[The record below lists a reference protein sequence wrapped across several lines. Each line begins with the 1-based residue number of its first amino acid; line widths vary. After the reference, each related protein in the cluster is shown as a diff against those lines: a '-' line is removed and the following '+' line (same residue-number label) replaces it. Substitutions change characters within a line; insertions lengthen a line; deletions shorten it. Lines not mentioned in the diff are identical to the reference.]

1 MSTSQPFD
9 HAPSWAE
16 LNAYVDG
23 ELDSEEAARVA
34 AAAAADHRLAREI
47 AQLAELKS
55 SLQASAEAL
64 PPELLQAPLRRHRA
78 RRVAQALAACILLAV
93 MAGGLWLTYPRLQPP
108 TRLEA
113 TLQTAESL
121 HETWLQGAGEAAEP
135 SAGVLLATL
144 QDFGLPL
151 QIPDLSD
158 TRLSIAHIALAGP
171 QRDVLHVGYLGTRG
185 CQVSLLAFRSQ
196 EKAVAGFPQKLTH
209 RTGDGEEAYFWKG
222 GSVAYVLLAD
232 GMESER
238 MALIARAVEEATRRL
253 APMPAKTRSALAH
266 NREKSAPCLA

>member
-1 MSTSQPFD
+1 MSAPQSPD
-9 HAPSWAE
+9 RPPSWAE

-23 ELDSEEAARVA
+23 ELDSADAARVA

-55 SLQASAEAL
+55 SLQVNAEPP
-64 PPELLQAPLRRHRA
+64 PPELLDAPLRRHHS
-78 RRVAQALAACILLAV
+78 RRVAQALAACMLLA
-93 MAGGLWLTYPRLQPP
+93 MIAGGLWLAYPRLQPP
-108 TRLEA
+108 TGLEA
-113 TLQTAESL
+113 TLRTAETL
-121 HETWLQGAGEAAEP
+121 HDIWLQGAGDSAEP

-158 TRLSIAHIALAGP
+158 TRLSIAHIALTGP

-196 EKAVAGFPQKLTH
+196 EKAAAAFPEELTH
-209 RTGDGEEAYFWKG
+209 RTADGEEAYLWQAR
-222 GSVAYVLLAD
+222 SVAYVLLAD
-232 GMESER
+232 SMESGR
-238 MALIARAVEEATRRL
+238 MALIAQAVEEATRRL
-253 APMPAKTRSALAH
+253 GPMSPKTRSALAD